1 VPSENNM
8 SEIHPIQVRPRFKVR
23 TNKSLIE
30 IQSVINDS
38 IKDNLLGCK
47 GKINHGFGTIT
58 IPKSEQHY
66 WSPQLVISIEETPEG
81 TEMRGLY
88 GPKPSIWTMF
98 VFFYA
103 TIGFSTI
110 IIAIIGLTNISL
122 EKSGQIL
129 WLTPVLLLLFL
140 SLYLTSHFGQKKG
153 HDQLVILHN
162 FIEKSTGFTVDDH
175 I

>member
-1 VPSENNM
+1 M
-8 SEIHPIQVRPRFKVR
+8 SESHPIQIRPRFKVR
-23 TNKSLIE
+23 TSKSQAEIE
-30 IQSVINDS
+30 AMINGFLKTEGC
-38 IKDNLLGCK
+38 ICK

-58 IPKSEQHY
+58 IPKVEQHY

-103 TIGFSTI
+103 TIGFSII
-110 IIAIIGLTNISL
+110 IIAIIGLTNLSL
-122 EKSGQIL
+122 EKSAHIL
-129 WLTPVLLLLFL
+129 WLTPVLILVFL
-140 SLYLTSHFGQKKG
+140 SLYLTSHYGQKKG
-153 HDQLVILHN
+153 HDQLVILHH
-162 FIEKSTGFTVDDH
+162 FIEKSTGFTIEDH